1 MEIIV
6 YLPNLRRMKKI
17 GIIGAGLSSLYASC
31 YLAKAGYHVEV
42 FEKNSMA
49 GGRSQFFETNGFLF
63 DMGPSWY
70 WMPEL
75 VDGLFNDLNE
85 NRSDYFNLTR
95 LDPAYQVLWK
105 DKTAT
110 KIPASLTE
118 LYALFDTF
126 EPNGGEKLK
135 RFLADAK
142 TKYDI
147 ATESF
152 LENPGLKL
160 GEIMKLSVLK
170 NALKLDVFKSVE
182 KDVAKRFTSEK
193 ARSILNFPVLFLG
206 EMPGNIPSLYTL
218 MNYADLELGTWYP
231 DGGMHA
237 LAKALET
244 IALKEGVMFHYG
256 AAVDAIVVDSN
267 RASGINVNG
276 FFHAFDAIVGGG
288 DYNHIEQRLLPV
300 AYRRYSPSYWDKR
313 KLAPSSLIF
322 YLGINKELPG
332 LEHHNLF
339 FDEDLT
345 VHGKEIYDHPQWPSK
360 PLFYASAPSK
370 TDKKVAPA
378 GQENIFILMPLA
390 PDLEDSEEIR
400 ERYFKIIME
409 RMEERCG
416 TTITD
421 SVVYKRS
428 FCISDFKSE
437 YNSFKG
443 NAYGLANTLLQTA
456 NLKPKMQSK
465 LKNVFF
471 CGQLTV
477 PGPGIPPALISGK
490 IAAKHLMKTI

>member
-1 MEIIV
+1 
-6 YLPNLRRMKKI
+6 MKKI

-31 YLAKAGYHVEV
+31 FLAKAGYAVEV

-49 GGRSQFFETNGFLF
+49 GGRSQFFETDGFLF

-75 VDGLFNDLNE
+75 VDGLFEDLNE
-85 NRSDYFNLTR
+85 KREDYFQLKR

-110 KIPASLTE
+110 KIPASKSD

-126 EPNGGEKLK
+126 EENGGEKLK

-142 TKYDI
+142 IKYDI

-152 LENPGLKL
+152 LENPGLKI
-160 GEIMKLSVLK
+160 GEILKMSVLK

-182 KDVAKRFTSEK
+182 KDVAKRFSSEK
-193 ARSILNFPVLFLG
+193 AQSILNFPVLFLG
-206 EMPGNIPSLYTL
+206 EMPSNIPSLYTL

-231 DGGMHA
+231 EGGMHA

-244 IALKEGVMFHYG
+244 IALKEGVVFHFNTS
-256 AAVDAIVVDSN
+256 VDKIFAQSN
-267 RASGINVNG
+267 LASGLVINGVM
-276 FFHAFDAIVGGG
+276 HEFDAIIGGG
-288 DYNHIEQRLLPV
+288 DYHHIEQTLISTE
-300 AYRRYSPSYWDKR
+300 YRRYSPEYWDKR
-313 KLAPSSLIF
+313 KLAPSSLIY
-322 YLGINKELPG
+322 YLGINKEIPG

-345 VHGKEIYDHPQWPSK
+345 EHGKEIYDHPQWPSK
-360 PLFYASAPSK
+360 PLFYACVPSK
-370 TDKKVAPA
+370 TDQHVAPK

-390 PDLEDSEEIR
+390 TDLEDTEEIR
-400 ERYFKIIME
+400 ERYFKIIMD

-416 TTITD
+416 TNITN
-421 SVVYKRS
+421 SISYKRS

-437 YNSFKG
+437 YNSLKG

-490 IAAKHLMKTI
+490 IAAKQLMKSL

>member
-1 MEIIV
+1 
-6 YLPNLRRMKKI
+6 MKKI

-31 YLAKAGYHVEV
+31 YLAKAGYRVEV
-42 FEKNSMA
+42 YEKNSMS
-49 GGRSQFFETNGFLF
+49 GGRSQFFETDGFLF

-75 VDGLFNDLNE
+75 VDALFADLNE
-85 NRSDYFNLTR
+85 TRSDYFELKR

-110 KIPASLTE
+110 KIPASKSD
-118 LYALFDTF
+118 LYALFDEF

-142 TKYDI
+142 IKYDI

-152 LENPGLKL
+152 LENPGLKV
-160 GEIMKLSVLK
+160 GEILKMSVLK

-182 KDVAKRFTSEK
+182 KDVARRFTSEK

-206 EMPGNIPSLYTL
+206 EMPSNIPSLYTL

-231 DGGMHA
+231 EGGMHA

-244 IALKEGVMFHYG
+244 IALKEGVVFHYG
-256 AAVDAIVVDSN
+256 SPVDEIVVEAS
-267 RASGINVNG
+267 RATGLKVNG
-276 FFHAFDAIVGGG
+276 QIHTFDAIVGGG
-288 DYNHIEQRLLPV
+288 DYHHIEQTLIP
-300 AYRRYSPSYWDKR
+300 AAFRRYSSAYWDKR

-322 YLGINKELPG
+322 YLGISKKIPG

-345 VHGKEIYDHPQWPSK
+345 AHGKEIYDQPKWPSK
-360 PLFYASAPSK
+360 PLFYSSAPSK
-370 TDKKVAPA
+370 TDENVAPT
-378 GQENIFILMPLA
+378 GQENMFILMPLA

-400 ERYFKIIME
+400 ERYFKIIMD

-416 TTITD
+416 TSIAD
-421 SVVYKRS
+421 CVVYKRS
-428 FCISDFKSE
+428 FCIADFKSE

-443 NAYGLANTLLQTA
+443 NAYGLANTLMQTA

-490 IAAKHLMKTI
+490 IAAKQLMKLL